1 MKKVEDYVVTIPDHP
16 IPGIMFRDI
25 TSVLSD
31 PDGFTLAIDEMN
43 KKLEGFDFDAIAGTE
58 SRGFIFGSVLAYLHH
73 KPFIL
78 IRKAGKLPRE
88 TVKQSYDLEYGSATI
103 EMHKD
108 DVKPGQKVVIVDD
121 LIATGGTSMATAKLV
136 ESVGAEVAMF
146 LFLLELKGL
155 KGREVLKNY
164 RVETIVAYEGK

>member
-1 MKKVEDYVVTIPDHP
+1 M
-16 IPGIMFRDI
+16 
-25 TSVLSD
+25 
-31 PDGFTLAIDEMN
+31 
-43 KKLEGFDFDAIAGTE
+43 
-58 SRGFIFGSVLAYLHH
+58 LAYLHH